1 MMSSARRAISAM
13 VLVAALAGLLAS
25 CGGLSESSTC
35 SDWKSASVQD
45 RVDFLKSQQV
55 DDYEFFN
62 LGCGLHPSDKLSDVV
77 RNVCA
82 LRFCGAG
89 ANPTPPSEEG
99 ITSDKLEEMIRTE
112 IGNTGGSVDSI
123 SCPDNQ
129 VFKVGETVDCDAKS
143 GAAGDATLVVT
154 LSGSPESTIITIDV
168 K

>member
-1 MMSSARRAISAM
+1 M

-35 SDWKSASVQD
+35 SDWKSASVQE

-55 DDYEFFN
+55 DDYEFFDQV
-62 LGCGLHPSDKLSDVV
+62 GCGLHPSDKLSVV
-77 RNVCA
+77 VGNVCA
-82 LRFCGAG
+82 LRSCGAG

-129 VFKVGETVDCDAKS
+129 VFKVGETVDCDVTT
-143 GAAGDATLVVT
+143 GAGQDATLVAT